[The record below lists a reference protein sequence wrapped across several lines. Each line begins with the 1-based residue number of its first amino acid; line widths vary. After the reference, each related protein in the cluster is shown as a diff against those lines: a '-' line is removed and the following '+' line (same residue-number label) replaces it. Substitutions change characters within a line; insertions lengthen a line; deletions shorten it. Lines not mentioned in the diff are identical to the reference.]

1 MPKIAFH
8 TLGCKVNQY
17 ETQAMRES
25 FEQAGYQVV
34 SFPNQADVYVI
45 NTCTVTRRADQKSL
59 QAIRRAVRLNPKA
72 RVIVSGCYAQTNP
85 EEIAGAVMVDAL
97 VGNEE
102 RENIVDIVERVARG
116 DSLISCGDIS
126 QAKKYNGLKI
136 SKFQGHS
143 RAFVKIE
150 DGCDLF
156 CSYCKVP
163 YARGPVR
170 SRPLEDIE
178 DEVRRLVERGY
189 QEIVLTGINLG
200 AYGRD
205 SHNGLGL
212 AKVMEKLTKI
222 PELPRLR
229 LSSLEITDL
238 GDDLIETMASSG
250 EKVCSY
256 LHLPLQSGD
265 DEILKRMNRGYGGDD
280 FLGIVSEIKKRI
292 PLVSLSTDL
301 LVGFPGENDSQFN
314 QTVELIKKAGFIRLH
329 IFPYSSRP
337 GTAADRFPDDVPPRA
352 KEERVN
358 ILRQLGAKLSSNFQ
372 TASLGKKKKVLIEG
386 RRDKRNGLLTGYS
399 DDYLKVWIDGPDE
412 LMNRLLEVKVTE
424 VKDGLTLGKVV

>member
-1 MPKIAFH
+1 MKIAFH

-34 SFPNQADVYVI
+34 PFPSQADIYVI

-59 QAIRRAVRLNPKA
+59 QAIRRAVRLNPEAK
-72 RVIVSGCYAQTNP
+72 VIVSGCYAQTNP
-85 EEIAGAVMVDAL
+85 EEITRVARVDAL

-102 RENIVDIVERVARG
+102 REDIVDIAERVARG

-126 QAKKYNGLKI
+126 QVKKYNRLKI
-136 SKFQGHS
+136 SKFQDHS

-178 DEVRRLVERGY
+178 DEVRRLVGRGY

-212 AKVMEKLTKI
+212 AKVIKSF
-222 PELPRLR
+222 LR
-229 LSSLEITDL
+229 SI
-238 GDDLIETMASSG
+238 
-250 EKVCSY
+250 
-256 LHLPLQSGD
+256 
-265 DEILKRMNRGYGGDD
+265 
-280 FLGIVSEIKKRI
+280 
-292 PLVSLSTDL
+292 
-301 LVGFPGENDSQFN
+301 
-314 QTVELIKKAGFIRLH
+314 
-329 IFPYSSRP
+329 
-337 GTAADRFPDDVPPRA
+337 
-352 KEERVN
+352 
-358 ILRQLGAKLSSNFQ
+358 
-372 TASLGKKKKVLIEG
+372 
-386 RRDKRNGLLTGYS
+386 
-399 DDYLKVWIDGPDE
+399 
-412 LMNRLLEVKVTE
+412 
-424 VKDGLTLGKVV
+424 